1 MRVQVRL
8 LLAAALA
15 VVALLIPVATSAA
28 TTSAASLTSPYG
40 CSWLAYSD
48 PNVFNI
54 AFPDQN
60 ATYWATVLPN
70 IPTAGLTITGSY
82 PDARYFSFVAYDPL
96 LRPVGGL
103 HDSQITPSTGVNP
116 YVYGRSGTGTY
127 TIHILPEDAP
137 AKPAANT
144 IYTGQMYGGEPNPGG
159 IVLYRLYVPTD
170 SISPTG
176 GVDLPQISYSL
187 DGLTETLPPCTTVAG
202 LPEIDLNS
210 IFTDSNYPSVLDPI
224 ALGATATPTWA
235 KSFGY
240 SSVFASV
247 SPSLEPLAP
256 GGGAYLSNP
265 DNNYIGAAIDHKY
278 GNLVVF
284 RARMPR
290 FPDTTAGEPPWQ
302 PGQQVRYWSI
312 CENEKFTTRYV
323 GCIADY
329 QAVLR
334 KGIATFV
341 ISDPDAR
348 PANAYPADGINW
360 LPWGDY
366 PDGLIIYRQMLAA
379 SSFKQAVARITQGE
393 ALAPTM
399 GAYLPQIGYCSK
411 AEFEKAGANGCLGS
425 FAPKHRRR

>member
-1 MRVQVRL
+1 MRVRIRL

-15 VVALLIPVATSAA
+15 VAAFLIPATASAA
-28 TTSAASLTSPYG
+28 TVTSPYG

-48 PNVFNI
+48 PNLFNF

-60 ATYWATVLPN
+60 ATYWATALPS
-70 IPTAGLTITGSY
+70 IPTAGLTITGSF
-82 PDARYFSFVAYDPL
+82 PQARYFSFIAYDPL

-103 HDSQITPSTGVNP
+103 HDSQIVPSSGVNP
-116 YVYGRSGTGTY
+116 FVYGQSGTGSY
-127 TIHILPEDAP
+127 TIHILPEDPP

-144 IYTGQMYGGEPNPGG
+144 VYTGEMYGGAPNPGG
-159 IVLYRLYVPTD
+159 IVLYRVYAPSD

-176 GVDLPQISYSL
+176 GVDLPQITYNL
-187 DGLTETLPPCTTVAG
+187 DGLGVTMPPCTAIAG
-202 LPEIDLNS
+202 LPEIDVNS
-210 IFTDSNYPSVLDPI
+210 ILSDSSFPSLKDPV
-224 ALGATATPTWA
+224 ALGASAKPTWS

-240 SSVFASV
+240 SSVFGEV
-247 SPSLEPLAP
+247 SPALEPLAP

-265 DNNYIGAAIDHKY
+265 DNSYIGAAIDHKY
-278 GNLVVF
+278 GNVVVF
-284 RARMPR
+284 RARMPD
-290 FPDTTAGEPPWQ
+290 FPNTTSGEAPWQ

-348 PANAYPADGINW
+348 PSNAYPTKGVNW

-366 PDGLIIYRQMLAA
+366 PDGLILYRQMLAA
-379 SSFKQAVARITQGE
+379 PGFKQAVARITQGE

-399 GAYLPQIGYCSK
+399 GAYLPQIAYCTT
-411 AEFEKAGANGCLGS
+411 AEFEKAGANGCLGP